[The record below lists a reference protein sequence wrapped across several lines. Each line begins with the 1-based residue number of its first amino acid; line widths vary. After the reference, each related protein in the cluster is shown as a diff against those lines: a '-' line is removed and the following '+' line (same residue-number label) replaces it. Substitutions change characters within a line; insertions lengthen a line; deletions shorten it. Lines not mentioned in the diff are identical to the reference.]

1 MKMTILQL
9 ATPAK
14 MAISS
19 LRTEKLSI
27 WQLKTCGEN
36 FPHMASILP
45 LLFGLLKAKSKNA

>member
-9 ATPAK
+9 STSSK
-14 MAISS
+14 MGISS
-19 LRTEKLSI
+19 LKTEKLSI

-45 LLFGLLKAKSKNA
+45 LVFGLLKAKSKNA